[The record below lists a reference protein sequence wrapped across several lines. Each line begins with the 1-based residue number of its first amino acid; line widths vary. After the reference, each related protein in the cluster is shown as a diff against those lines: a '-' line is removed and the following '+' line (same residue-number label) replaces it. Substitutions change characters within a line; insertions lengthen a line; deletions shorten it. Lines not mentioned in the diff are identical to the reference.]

1 MTGIPYHDTMYENNV
16 KEVFRVKVLKSKM
29 KKWITPKALAVFLTI
44 VYILSLIPLLWIGWY
59 NYPSADDYTIGN
71 NCRQAWVST
80 HNLFKV
86 IWAGIVRAA
95 EDWKEWMGYFT
106 SNFLMAIP
114 PSSFGERFYVL
125 TVWIMLAM
133 LSFSTIYL
141 LKNIF
146 VKVFHADKYVSHCV
160 SMMVLLVT
168 VQCMVGRVEAF
179 YWYCGV
185 VNYMF
190 VHGMSLFF
198 YGLLISAVY
207 KNGKKRIGNLV
218 TASLLGFF
226 TGGGNQLTALNVAVV
241 LCVAVGFLSYKRK
254 WKEYRVF
261 VFPILLFFLGF
272 GMNVAAPG
280 NWVRAEGAS
289 GMNPVKAVLVSFYYC
304 LDYCFGE
311 WLKWPI
317 IIFVICLIPLFWH
330 ISERTSFRFG
340 YPVIVLFFG
349 YCVVSA
355 MMTPSLFAVGNIE
368 AARLQALTFTMHI
381 LVLTLCVG
389 YVTGWARKRMEE
401 KTGVIKATGLEK
413 AEFSINEIL
422 CMAGCILFVG
432 LACAVT
438 VIPEPHY
445 FSFSSAV
452 ADLVNGNAQAYG
464 TVLEERM
471 EQYHS
476 GEKNI
481 IVEPLPC
488 QPKLLYF
495 SDIKEDPEDWE
506 NRGICRFYGLDSV
519 KVRGKDH
526 YKR

>member
-1 MTGIPYHDTMYENNV
+1 MTSISVRDTMYENNV
-16 KEVFRVKVLKSKM
+16 KEDFKVKDLEEKM
-29 KKWITPKALAVFLTI
+29 KRWITPKALAACLTI
-44 VYILSLIPLLWIGWY
+44 SYILSLIPLLWIGWY

-71 NCRQAWVST
+71 NCRQAWLST
-80 HNLFKV
+80 HNLFGV
-86 IWAGIVRAA
+86 IWAGIVRAV
-95 EDWKEWMGYFT
+95 EDWIEWMGYFT

-179 YWYCGV
+179 YWYCGA

-207 KNGKKRIGNLV
+207 AKGKRRLTNFV
-218 TASLLGFF
+218 AAALLGFF

-241 LCVAVGFLSYKRK
+241 LLVAIGFISYKKK
-254 WKEYRVF
+254 WKECRGF
-261 VFPILLFFLGF
+261 IFPIGLFFLGF
-272 GMNVAAPG
+272 ILNVAAPG

-289 GMNPVKAVLVSFYYC
+289 GMNPVKAVLVSFYYS
-304 LDYCFGE
+304 LDYCLGE

-317 IIFVICLIPLFWH
+317 IVLVIILIPLFWNMA
-330 ISERTSFRFG
+330 ERTKYRFQ
-340 YPVIVLFFG
+340 YPIIVVFFG

-355 MMTPSLFAVGNIE
+355 MMTPPLFAVGNIE
-368 AARLQALTFTMHI
+368 AARLQALTFTMFI

-389 YVTGWARKRMEE
+389 YVIGWARKRMEE
-401 KTGVIKATGLEK
+401 KAGTVKVTEPENGK
-413 AEFSINEIL
+413 FSVNEIW
-422 CMAGCILFVG
+422 CIAGCILFIG
-432 LACAVT
+432 LASVIT

-445 FSFSSAV
+445 FTFSSAV
-452 ADLVNGNAQAYG
+452 TDLVNGNAQEYG
-464 TVLEERM
+464 AALEKRM

-488 QPKLLYF
+488 QPELLYF

-519 KVRGKDH
+519 KVRGKE
-526 YKR
+526 

>member
-1 MTGIPYHDTMYENNV
+1 MRTVE
-16 KEVFRVKVLKSKM
+16 EKM
-29 KKWITPKALAVFLTI
+29 KRWITPKALAVFLTI
-44 VYILSLIPLLWIGWY
+44 VYVISLIPLLWIGWY

-71 NCRQAWVST
+71 NCRQAWLST
-80 HNLFKV
+80 HNILGV
-86 IWAGIVRAA
+86 IWAGIVRAV
-95 EDWKEWMGYFT
+95 EDWIEWMGYFT

-146 VKVFHADKYVSHCV
+146 VKVFNADKYTSHCV
-160 SMMVLLVT
+160 IMMVLLVT

-179 YWYCGV
+179 YWYCGA

-190 VHGMSLFF
+190 IHGMSLFF

-207 KNGKKRIGNLV
+207 AKGKRRVMRLGL
-218 TASLLGFF
+218 AALLGFF

-241 LCVAVGFLSYKRK
+241 LLVAIGFISYKKK
-254 WKEYRVF
+254 WKEYF
-261 VFPILLFFLGF
+261 GFLLPIGLFFLGF
-272 GMNVAAPG
+272 LLNVAAPG

-317 IIFVICLIPLFWH
+317 IVLVIILIPLFWNMTK
-330 ISERTSFRFG
+330 RTKYRFQ
-340 YPVIVLFFG
+340 YPLIVVLFG
-349 YCVVSA
+349 YCIVSA
-355 MMTPSLFAVGNIE
+355 MMTPPLFAVGNIE
-368 AARLQALTFTMHI
+368 AARLQALTFTMYI

-401 KTGVIKATGLEK
+401 SSQLAKES
-413 AEFSINEIL
+413 EFETERFSVNEIWCL
-422 CMAGCILFVG
+422 VSCILFLG
-432 LACAVT
+432 LASVIT
-438 VIPEPHY
+438 IIPEPHY
-445 FSFSSAV
+445 FSFSSALE
-452 ADLVNGNAQAYG
+452 DLMSGNAQAYG
-464 TVLEERM
+464 AALEKRM
-471 EQYHS
+471 EQYRS

-488 QPKLLYF
+488 QPELLYF

-506 NRGICRFYGLDSV
+506 NRGICRFYGLESV
-519 KVRGKDH
+519 EVSGK
-526 YKR
+526 K